1 MLSLGQLITW
11 GLVYYTFPLFVVPME
26 KELGWSRNEMFGA
39 LSGGLLVAGL
49 CSIPVGAWIDRGH
62 GRMLMTG
69 GSLLAAVLLF
79 AWSQVDSLPMFYVI
93 WLGLGACQ
101 SVTLYEPAFAVITR
115 VYGPRY
121 RQAILVMTFLGG
133 LASTFGIPFTQ
144 LLIERI
150 DWRPTLMVLAA
161 INLGVGVPDPLAVRA
176 GPEGEAVPIAERR
189 RPQAQSSAGKRGPLA
204 MAVRVPAFWGL
215 VVAFAGYGLAFS
227 AMSFH
232 LIPLLAERKVE
243 IGVVMAI
250 IALIG
255 PMQVVGRVLL
265 MAAQNRISTIQL
277 GARIYFAFPVSM
289 AMLAAGISDVYGL
302 ILFAIIYGVANGLVT
317 ILRGMAVPEFI
328 GPEGYGVVSG
338 ALTMPTNVM
347 RAAGPLMGAFA
358 WSAFGNYTP
367 VLWGLTAIML
377 VAAGGLRRGG
387 GAVEEAIALAES
399 LRGRSLHARPPGS
412 LGVHAWWLVAAH
424 GVGPIRLGPG
434 QRAARRQP
442 CRRAASTRLL
452 IAPHQCQLNNKGRAQ
467 TVLSTST
474 SRWTRVGCR
483 A

>member
-1 MLSLGQLITW
+1 MDGQGKERSFSAGTGRGGPWRKRPSTILWVLSLGQLITW

-26 KELGWSRNEMFGA
+26 HELGWSRNELFGA
-39 LSGGLLVAGL
+39 LSCGLLVAGL

-62 GRMLMTG
+62 ARMLMTG
-69 GSLLAAVLLF
+69 GSLLAAVLMF
-79 AWSQVDSLPMFYVI
+79 AWSQVEQLWMFYVI

-101 SVTLYEPAFAVITR
+101 AVTLYEPAFAVITR

-150 DWRPTLMVLAA
+150 GWRPALVVLAA
-161 INLGVGVPDPLAVRA
+161 ICLGVAFFIHWLFVP
-176 GPEGEAVPIAERR
+176 GPSEKAVPIAET
-189 RPQAQSSAGKRGPLA
+189 PKPAHGMSAPTRGPLA
-204 MAVRVPAFWGL
+204 AAVRVPAFWGL

-277 GARIYFAFPVSM
+277 GAGIYFAFPISM
-289 AMLAAGISDVYGL
+289 AMLAMGISDVYGL
-302 ILFAIIYGVANGLVT
+302 ILFAIVYGVANGLVT

-338 ALTMPTNVM
+338 ALTMPTNIM

-367 VLWGLTAIML
+367 VLWALTAIML
-377 VAAGGLRRGG
+377 LAAGGF
-387 GAVEEAIALAES
+387 AAAAI
-399 LRGRSLHARPPGS
+399 
-412 LGVHAWWLVAAH
+412 
-424 GVGPIRLGPG
+424 
-434 QRAARRQP
+434 
-442 CRRAASTRLL
+442 
-452 IAPHQCQLNNKGRAQ
+452 
-467 TVLSTST
+467 LSKKTSP
-474 SRWTRVGCR
+474 WPKV
-483 A
+483 

>member
-1 MLSLGQLITW
+1 MDGQGKAQKSNAGLSGGGPWRKRPSTILWVLSLGQLITW

-26 KELGWSRNEMFGA
+26 QELGWSRNELFGA
-39 LSGGLLVAGL
+39 LSAGLLVAGL

-79 AWSQVDSLPMFYVI
+79 AWSQVESLPMFYLI
-93 WLGLGACQ
+93 WIGLGACQ

-115 VYGPRY
+115 LYGPRY

-150 DWRPTLMVLAA
+150 EWRPALVVLAA
-161 INLGVGVPDPLAVRA
+161 IIVGVGVLIHWLFVP
-176 GPEGEAVPIAERR
+176 GPKEEAVPIAS
-189 RPQAQSSAGKRGPLA
+189 PPPTAATQATAKKRGPLA
-204 MAVRVPAFWGL
+204 TAVRVPAFWGL

-277 GARIYFAFPVSM
+277 GAGIYFAFPISM
-289 AMLAAGISDVYGL
+289 AMLALGISDVYGL

-338 ALTMPTNVM
+338 ALTMPTNIM
-347 RAAGPLMGAFA
+347 RAVGPLLGAFA

-367 VLWGLTAIML
+367 VLWGLTAIMIL
-377 VAAGGLRRGG
+377 AAAGF
-387 GAVEEAIALAES
+387 
-399 LRGRSLHARPPGS
+399 
-412 LGVHAWWLVAAH
+412 AA
-424 GVGPIRLGPG
+424 
-434 QRAARRQP
+434 AAM
-442 CRRAASTRLL
+442 
-452 IAPHQCQLNNKGRAQ
+452 
-467 TVLSTST
+467 LSKKPSP
-474 SRWTRVGCR
+474 WPKV
-483 A
+483 

>member
-1 MLSLGQLITW
+1 MLPTGGSLHYASVTMDGQGKESSSVGGKGPWRKRPSTILWVLSLGQLITW

-26 KELGWSRNEMFGA
+26 KELGWSRNELFGA
-39 LSGGLLVAGL
+39 LSAGLLVAGL
-49 CSIPVGAWIDRGH
+49 CSIPVGAWIDRGY
-62 GRMLMTG
+62 GRLLMTG
-69 GSLLAAVLLF
+69 GSLLAAVLMF
-79 AWSQVDSLPMFYVI
+79 AWSQVESLPLFFVI

-150 DWRPTLMVLAA
+150 DWRPTLVVLAA
-161 INLGVGVPDPLAVRA
+161 INLGVAILIHWLFVP
-176 GPEGEAVPIAERR
+176 GPSEAAVPIALPAPAAR
-189 RPQAQSSAGKRGPLA
+189 STGKKRGPLA
-204 MAVRVPAFWGL
+204 AAVRVPAFWGL

-277 GARIYFAFPVSM
+277 GAGIYFAFPISM

-367 VLWGLTAIML
+367 VLWGLTGVML
-377 VAAGGLRRGG
+377 VAAAGF
-387 GAVEEAIALAES
+387 AAAAILSKKES
-399 LRGRSLHARPPGS
+399 PWPK
-412 LGVHAWWLVAAH
+412 V
-424 GVGPIRLGPG
+424 
-434 QRAARRQP
+434 
-442 CRRAASTRLL
+442 
-452 IAPHQCQLNNKGRAQ
+452 
-467 TVLSTST
+467 
-474 SRWTRVGCR
+474 
-483 A
+483 

>member
-1 MLSLGQLITW
+1 MDGQGKERSFTAGSGQGGPWRKRPSTILWVLSLGQLITW

-39 LSGGLLVAGL
+39 LSCGLLVAGL

-69 GSLLAAVLLF
+69 GSLLAAVLMY
-79 AWSQVDSLPMFYVI
+79 AWSQVDSLWMFYVI

-101 SVTLYEPAFAVITR
+101 AVTLYEPAFAVITR

-150 DWRPTLMVLAA
+150 EWRPALVVLAV
-161 INLGVGVPDPLAVRA
+161 ICLGVAFFIHWLFVP
-176 GPEGEAVPIAERR
+176 GPGEKAVPIAET
-189 RPQAQSSAGKRGPLA
+189 PKSASSATAPKRSPLA
-204 MAVRVPAFWGL
+204 AAVRVPAFWGL

-243 IGVVMAI
+243 MGVVMAI

-277 GARIYFAFPVSM
+277 GAGIYFAFPISM
-289 AMLAAGISDVYGL
+289 AMLAMGISDVYGL

-338 ALTMPTNVM
+338 ALTMPTNIM

-367 VLWGLTAIML
+367 VLWALTAIMIL
-377 VAAGGLRRGG
+377 AAAGF
-387 GAVEEAIALAES
+387 AAAAI
-399 LRGRSLHARPPGS
+399 
-412 LGVHAWWLVAAH
+412 
-424 GVGPIRLGPG
+424 
-434 QRAARRQP
+434 
-442 CRRAASTRLL
+442 
-452 IAPHQCQLNNKGRAQ
+452 
-467 TVLSTST
+467 LSKKTSP
-474 SRWTRVGCR
+474 WPKV
-483 A
+483 

>member
-1 MLSLGQLITW
+1 MDGQGKEASFTASTKGPWRKRPSTILWVLSLGQLITW

-39 LSGGLLVAGL
+39 LSSGLLVAGL

-62 GRMLMTG
+62 GRLLMTG

-79 AWSQVDSLPMFYVI
+79 AWSHVHSIAMFYVI

-101 SVTLYEPAFAVITR
+101 AVTLYEPAFAVITR

-144 LLIERI
+144 LLIERSS
-150 DWRPTLMVLAA
+150 WRPALTVLAA
-161 INLGVGVPDPLAVRA
+161 IILGVAFLIHWLFVP
-176 GPEGEAVPIAERR
+176 GPKETPVPIADA
-189 RPQAQSSAGKRGPLA
+189 PKALQSQSTVKKRGPLA
-204 MAVRVPAFWGL
+204 AAIRVPAFWGL

-232 LIPLLAERKVE
+232 LIPLLAERRIE
-243 IGVVMAI
+243 MGVVMAI

-277 GARIYFAFPVSM
+277 GAGIYFAFPVAM
-289 AMLAAGISDVYGL
+289 AMLALGVNDVYGL
-302 ILFAIIYGVANGLVT
+302 ILFAIIYGVANGLLT

-338 ALTMPTNVM
+338 ALTMPTNIM

-358 WSAFGNYTP
+358 WSAAGNYTP
-367 VLWGLTAIML
+367 VLWGLTVIML
-377 VAAGGLRRGG
+377 VAAAGF
-387 GAVEEAIALAES
+387 
-399 LRGRSLHARPPGS
+399 
-412 LGVHAWWLVAAH
+412 AA
-424 GVGPIRLGPG
+424 
-434 QRAARRQP
+434 AA
-442 CRRAASTRLL
+442 
-452 IAPHQCQLNNKGRAQ
+452 
-467 TVLSTST
+467 VLSKKRSPYP
-474 SRWTRVGCR
+474 SV
-483 A
+483 

>member
-1 MLSLGQLITW
+1 
-11 GLVYYTFPLFVVPME
+11 
-26 KELGWSRNEMFGA
+26 
-39 LSGGLLVAGL
+39 
-49 CSIPVGAWIDRGH
+49 
-62 GRMLMTG
+62 
-69 GSLLAAVLLF
+69 
-79 AWSQVDSLPMFYVI
+79 MFYVI

-101 SVTLYEPAFAVITR
+101 SVILYEPAFAVITR

-150 DWRPTLMVLAA
+150 EWRPALMVLAA
-161 INLGVGVPDPLAVRA
+161 INLAVAVLIHWLFVP
-176 GPEGEAVPIAERR
+176 GPREEAVPIAA
-189 RPQAQSSAGKRGPLA
+189 PQVSAHSTIRKRGPLA
-204 MAVRVPAFWGL
+204 TAVRVPAFWGL

-277 GARIYFAFPVSM
+277 GALIYFAFPVSM
-289 AMLAAGISDVYGL
+289 AMLAGGISDVYGL

-328 GPEGYGVVSG
+328 GPEGYGIVTG

-347 RAAGPLMGAFA
+347 RAAGPLMGALA

-367 VLWGLTAIML
+367 VLWGLAVIML
-377 VAAGGLRRGG
+377 VAAAGF
-387 GAVEEAIALAES
+387 AAAAILS
-399 LRGRSLHARPPGS
+399 KRPSPWPM
-412 LGVHAWWLVAAH
+412 V
-424 GVGPIRLGPG
+424 
-434 QRAARRQP
+434 
-442 CRRAASTRLL
+442 
-452 IAPHQCQLNNKGRAQ
+452 
-467 TVLSTST
+467 
-474 SRWTRVGCR
+474 
-483 A
+483 